1 MPQRSKRSVIGRAAV
16 TAAAVTVGVLAS
28 QGVAAADFSAV
39 VMNCSGVSPNVVD
52 VPYSAQVYVGQYGGD
67 PGWTGITVHTGASI
81 WGGYTSRPTL
91 TWTNLATG
99 VTGTA
104 TGQYP
109 VSSFFGTG
117 GQANFNARD
126 IGGGPVRFDLT
137 AVNTGLF
144 PVPPVTCSAVIDI
157 P

>member
-1 MPQRSKRSVIGRAAV
+1 MVGRVAVGAAV
-16 TAAAVTVGVLAS
+16 VTAGMLAS

-39 VMNCSGVSPNVVD
+39 VMNCSGVGPNVVD
-52 VPYSAQVYVGQYGGD
+52 VPYSAQVVVGQYSGR
-67 PGWTGITVHTGASI
+67 PGWTGIAVHSGASV

-99 VTGTA
+99 VSDTA

-109 VSSFFGTG
+109 VSSVFGTG
-117 GQANFNARD
+117 GQANFDAWN